1 MTYQYNSDFQLISAT
16 SVSGGTEYYNYDEN
30 GRLSKITNCY
40 NEVTDEINYLPHGA
54 VNDLINSA
62 GLKQVYTYDKA
73 RKQTDLQEFDGDTL
87 VKTFEYNYDEK
98 YAINTNTV
106 KADGQTYEVDK
117 ITYNMVDG
125 VNKYDEMSESVDI
138 MGNITKYERDGN
150 GNVTKTINPD
160 GTYTLAN
167 YNDKNSITAQV
178 DEQGYAVI
186 NAYDENGTRI
196 IKSAKSLNQL
206 SQADINTVT
215 AHDFNPV
222 IYLAANE
229 SSYAITSYEY
239 YADSYVSG
247 IIGLVKKSTDPEGN
261 VTEYDYYQSGVGK
274 GLPKEVWVYGNGLS
288 KPVNGTRYEYNAQ
301 LQVSKEIS
309 QKVMLKN
316 MNMII

>member
-1 MTYQYNSDFQLISAT
+1 M
-16 SVSGGTEYYNYDEN
+16 
-30 GRLSKITNCY
+30 
-40 NEVTDEINYLPHGA
+40 
-54 VNDLINSA
+54 
-62 GLKQVYTYDKA
+62 
-73 RKQTDLQEFDGDTL
+73 

-98 YAINTNTV
+98 YAIKTNTV
-106 KADGQTYEVDK
+106 TADGQTYEVDK

-125 VNKYDEMSESVDI
+125 ENKYDEMSESVDI

-215 AHDFNPV
+215 AQDFNPI

-239 YADSYVSG
+239 YAK
-247 IIGLVKKSTDPEGN
+247 LC
-261 VTEYDYYQSGVGK
+261 
-274 GLPKEVWVYGNGLS
+274 
-288 KPVNGTRYEYNAQ
+288 
-301 LQVSKEIS
+301 
-309 QKVMLKN
+309 
-316 MNMII
+316 